1 MDLPALLPAPTV
13 RGGQHGGGPGRLR
26 RAPASLGPSP
36 ARRRLLLVRGPEDG
50 GPGARPLEACGP
62 SPPPAEDD
70 SDGDSF
76 VVLLEVP
83 HGVAAEAAASQEA
96 EPSSR
101 ANSASRPEQG
111 PSSPAAA
118 PGPVAVPAGAV
129 TISSQDLL
137 VRLDRGVLAL
147 TAPSGP
153 AAAGPTAPRRAP
165 PASGP
170 SAPRYRCPEPQCT
183 LAFAKKHQLKV
194 HLLTHGGGQGRR
206 SFKCPLEGCGWA
218 FTTSYKLKR
227 HLQSH
232 DKLRP
237 FGCSVGG
244 CGKKFTTVYNLK
256 AHMKGHEQENL
267 FKCEVCSERF
277 PTQAKLSSHQRSHFE
292 PERPYKCDFPGNRAL
307 GGGRAARCCRQAR
320 VPRPP
325 PRGACQILASRG
337 RRLFGGFR
345 RRVAQITTA
354 ALPKGCEK
362 TFITVSA
369 LFSHNRAHF
378 REQELFSCS
387 FPGCSKQYD
396 KACRLKIHLR
406 SHTGERPF
414 VCDSDSCGWTFTSMS
429 KLLRHRRKHDDD
441 RRFTC
446 PVEGCGKSFTRA
458 EHLKGHSITH
468 LGTKPFECPVE
479 DFLKKDL
486 GQGPV
491 AAPDS
496 GGVVGMGTGRA
507 SKSPEG
513 MVLSNW
519 VLYLPLRDHRPL
531 AAKSSTSLPCVHV
544 EQSSS
549 VVENQGMEGGCCA
562 RFSARSSLYIHSKKH
577 TQDVGAPKSRC
588 PVSTC
593 NRLFTSKHSMKAHM
607 VRQHSR
613 RQDLLPQ
620 LEAPS
625 SLTPSS
631 ELSSPGQS
639 ELTNMDLAALF
650 SDTPAN
656 ASGSAGGSDEALN
669 SGILTIDVTSVSS
682 SLGGNLPA
690 NNSSLG
696 PMEPLVLVAHS
707 DIPPSLD
714 SPLVLGTAASV
725 LQQGSFS
732 VDDVQTVSA
741 GALGCLMALPMKNLS
756 EDPLALTSSSNL
768 AAHIT
773 TSTSSST
780 PRENADVPKLLAP
793 IKVEPDSPPHPKT
806 IGQQEG
812 SHGLP
817 RPTLSSPAEQ
827 HGAQDTELSAGT
839 SNLYLESGGSA
850 RTDYRAIQLA
860 KEKKQRGAGSNAGEA
875 VCAAARTSEGL
886 RVLCH
891 CYGQKKHTAEA
902 QPLRNVHTES
912 FPDHQQQREIVVQ
925 EVMRKMATGYS
936 GDQSW
941 RKEAG

>member
-1 MDLPALLPAPTV
+1 MDLPALLPAPTA
-13 RGGQHGGGPGRLR
+13 RGGQHGGGPGPLR
-26 RAPASLGPSP
+26 RAPAPLGASP

-50 GPGARPLEACGP
+50 GPGARPGEASGP

-76 VVLLEVP
+76 LVLLEVP
-83 HGVAAEAAASQEA
+83 HGGAAAEAAGSQEA
-96 EPSSR
+96 EPGSGV
-101 ANSASRPEQG
+101 NLASRPEQG
-111 PSSPAAA
+111 PSGPAAA
-118 PGPVAVPAGAV
+118 PGPGVAPAGAV

-147 TAPSGP
+147 SAPSGP
-153 AAAGPTAPRRAP
+153 ATAGAAAPRRAP
-165 PASGP
+165 QASGP
-170 SAPRYRCPEPQCT
+170 STPGYRCPEPQCA

-206 SFKCPLEGCGWA
+206 PFKCPLEGCGWA

-237 FGCSVGG
+237 FGCPVGG

-256 AHMKGHEQENL
+256 AHMKGHEQESL
-267 FKCEVCSERF
+267 FKCEVCAERF
-277 PTQAKLSSHQRSHFE
+277 PTHAKLSSHQRSHFE
-292 PERPYKCDFPGNRAL
+292 PERPYKCDFP
-307 GGGRAARCCRQAR
+307 
-320 VPRPP
+320 
-325 PRGACQILASRG
+325 
-337 RRLFGGFR
+337 
-345 RRVAQITTA
+345 
-354 ALPKGCEK
+354 GCEK

-414 VCDSDSCGWTFTSMS
+414 ICDSDSCGWTFTSMS

-479 DFLKKDL
+479 
-486 GQGPV
+486 
-491 AAPDS
+491 
-496 GGVVGMGTGRA
+496 
-507 SKSPEG
+507 
-513 MVLSNW
+513 
-519 VLYLPLRDHRPL
+519 
-531 AAKSSTSLPCVHV
+531 
-544 EQSSS
+544 
-549 VVENQGMEGGCCA
+549 
-562 RFSARSSLYIHSKKH
+562 
-577 TQDVGAPKSRC
+577 
-588 PVSTC
+588 
-593 NRLFTSKHSMKAHM
+593 
-607 VRQHSR
+607 
-613 RQDLLPQ
+613 DLLPQ

-714 SPLVLGTAASV
+714 SPLVLGTAATV

-741 GALGCLMALPMKNLS
+741 GALGCLVALPMKNLS
-756 EDPLALTSSSNL
+756 DDPLALTSNSNL

-773 TSTSSST
+773 TPTSSST
-780 PRENADVPKLLAP
+780 PRENASVPELLAP
-793 IKVEPDSPPHPKT
+793 IKVEPDSPSRPGAV
-806 IGQQEG
+806 GQQEG

-817 RPTLSSPAEQ
+817 QSTLPSPAEQ

-839 SNLYLESGGSA
+839 GNFYLESGGSA

-860 KEKKQRGAGSNAGEA
+860 KEKKQRGAGSNAGASQSTQRKIKEGKMSPPHFHA
-875 VCAAARTSEGL
+875 SQNSWLCGSLVVPSGGRPGPAPAAGVQCGAQGVQVQLVQDDPSGEGVLPSARGPAAFLPFLTVDL
-886 RVLCH
+886 PVYVL
-891 CYGQKKHTAEA
+891 
-902 QPLRNVHTES
+902 
-912 FPDHQQQREIVVQ
+912 Q
-925 EVMRKMATGYS
+925 EVLPSSGGPAGPEATQFPGS
-936 GDQSW
+936 TINLQDLQ
-941 RKEAG
+941 

>member
-13 RGGQHGGGPGRLR
+13 RGGQHGGSFGRLR

-36 ARRRLLLVRGPEDG
+36 AHRRLLLVRGPEDG
-50 GPGARPLEACGP
+50 GPGARPREACGQ

-83 HGVAAEAAASQEA
+83 QGAAAEAVGSQEA

-101 ANSASRPEQG
+101 ADSVSRPEQG
-111 PSSPAAA
+111 PSGPAAA

-129 TISSQDLL
+129 TIRSQDLL

-153 AAAGPTAPRRAP
+153 AAAGPSAPRRAP

-170 SAPRYRCPEPQCT
+170 SAPRYRCPESQCT

-206 SFKCPLEGCGWA
+206 PFKCPLEGCGWA

-237 FGCSVGG
+237 FGCPVGG

-256 AHMKGHEQENL
+256 AHMKGHEQESL

-277 PTQAKLSSHQRSHFE
+277 HTQAKLSSHQRSHFE
-292 PERPYKCDFPGNRAL
+292 PERPYKCDFP
-307 GGGRAARCCRQAR
+307 
-320 VPRPP
+320 
-325 PRGACQILASRG
+325 
-337 RRLFGGFR
+337 
-345 RRVAQITTA
+345 
-354 ALPKGCEK
+354 GCEK

-479 DFLKKDL
+479 D
-486 GQGPV
+486 
-491 AAPDS
+491 
-496 GGVVGMGTGRA
+496 
-507 SKSPEG
+507 
-513 MVLSNW
+513 
-519 VLYLPLRDHRPL
+519 
-531 AAKSSTSLPCVHV
+531 
-544 EQSSS
+544 
-549 VVENQGMEGGCCA
+549 
-562 RFSARSSLYIHSKKH
+562 
-577 TQDVGAPKSRC
+577 
-588 PVSTC
+588 
-593 NRLFTSKHSMKAHM
+593 
-607 VRQHSR
+607 
-613 RQDLLPQ
+613 LLPQ

-625 SLTPSS
+625 SLTPSN

-714 SPLVLGTAASV
+714 SPLVIGTAASV
-725 LQQGSFS
+725 LQQSSFN

-741 GALGCLMALPMKNLS
+741 GALGCLVALPMKNLS

-768 AAHIT
+768 SVHST
-773 TSTSSST
+773 TPTSSST
-780 PRENADVPKLLAP
+780 PRENASVPELLAP
-793 IKVEPDSPPHPKT
+793 IKVEPDSPRHPKT
-806 IGQQEG
+806 VGQQEG

-817 RPTLSSPAEQ
+817 RPMLSSPAEQ

-860 KEKKQRGAGSNAGEA
+860 KEKKQRGAGSNAGRPLQRRCPA
-875 VCAAARTSEGL
+875 LGPRTSRL
-886 RVLCH
+886 
-891 CYGQKKHTAEA
+891 
-902 QPLRNVHTES
+902 PS
-912 FPDHQQQREIVVQ
+912 FPHCGPARLYPSGGGPCIWRLCWSRGRSVPRKHYQPAGPA
-925 EVMRKMATGYS
+925 VMAAPAWAGPRP
-936 GDQSW
+936 QS
-941 RKEAG
+941 RTRLP